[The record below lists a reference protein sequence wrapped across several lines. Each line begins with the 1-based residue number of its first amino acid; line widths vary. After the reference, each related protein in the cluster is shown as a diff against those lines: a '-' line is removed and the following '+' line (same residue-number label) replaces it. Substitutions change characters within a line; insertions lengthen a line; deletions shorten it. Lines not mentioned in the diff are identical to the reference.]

1 MLFDKI
7 RRYITHTAQ
16 LEITA
21 LGGIRSD
28 WDVHE
33 VQGGP
38 PYKSTGS
45 THFFRHII
53 FMCVHE
59 K

>member
-33 VQGGP
+33 VQGGLP
-38 PYKSTGS
+38 DKLTVS
-45 THFFRHII
+45 THLFLTHYV
-53 FMCVHE
+53 CHE
-59 K
+59 KD